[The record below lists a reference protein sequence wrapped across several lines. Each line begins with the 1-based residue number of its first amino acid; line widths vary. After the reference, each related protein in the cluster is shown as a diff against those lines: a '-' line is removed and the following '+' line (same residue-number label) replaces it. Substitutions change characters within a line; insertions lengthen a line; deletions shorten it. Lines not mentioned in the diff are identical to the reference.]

1 MKKTSILFITLTIV
15 WMILIFCFS
24 NQPSDESKNTSSDVT
39 RKIVNIIYQDTLSE
53 QEKELK
59 IEKIDPIIR
68 KLAHYTIYTIGGIII
83 GLTITTFEIQT
94 KKKILITQAIGSI
107 YAITDEIH
115 QYFIPGRSCQI
126 KDILIDSFRSVY
138 RYNNNIA
145 FT

>member
-83 GLTITTFEIQT
+83 GLTLTTFEIQT